1 MSTEKN
7 TSTMTP
13 TGAGDNLHIVFLPF
27 FTSSHIIPLVHA
39 ARLFAARGV
48 RSTIITTVHNALIFQ
63 DSVDRDTAAGYPIA
77 VHTVTFPS
85 SEVGLPVGMESI
97 NTAPTPEK
105 AGAVFRGM
113 MLLKTT
119 FEQVIRDLAPDCIFS
134 DMFFPW
140 TVELAD
146 ELNIPR
152 LLFYPSCF
160 LYHSISHSLRV
171 YKPHES
177 VNSESESFVVPNLPD
192 KITMKRSQVSEHF
205 KTKTGLGEFLE
216 TIQQSEKRS
225 YGLVHNTFYE
235 IELAY
240 VDHFKK
246 VKDTKV
252 WHIGPLFQFFVG
264 EGRDNGVSDKHG
276 CLSWLDDQKP
286 NSVIF
291 ACFGS
296 MVKFPEA
303 QITEIA
309 LALEESKRPFIWVVG
324 KTGSEG
330 IGGLPDGFEER
341 IKSKN
346 IGLVITG
353 WAPQVEILQHP
364 AVGGFLTHCGWNSVL
379 EAVVFGVPLIT
390 WPLYAE
396 HFYNEKLVELLG
408 INVRVGADV
417 WNLTH
422 DISSPIIEKQG
433 IIEAIELLT
442 SESVK
447 AESIRQNSKELAIT
461 TKRVVEEG
469 GSSVNSLM
477 ALIEELKAV
486 KLTPKP

>member
-1 MSTEKN
+1 MLSEKHI
-7 TSTMTP
+7 STMIP
-13 TGAGDNLHIVFLPF
+13 TSSNLHVVFLPF

-63 DSVDRDTAAGYPIA
+63 AQVDRDRVTGHPIA
-77 VHTVTFPS
+77 VHTITFPS
-85 SEVGLPVGMESI
+85 SEVGLPEGIESL
-97 NTAPTPEK
+97 NMTPTPEM
-105 AGAVFRGM
+105 AAAVFRGM
-113 MLLKTT
+113 FKLQTT
-119 FEQVIRDLAPDCIFS
+119 IEQVIRGLAPDCIFS

-171 YKPHES
+171 YKPHEN

-192 KITMKRSQVSEHF
+192 EIMMKRSQVSEHF
-205 KTKTGLGEFLE
+205 KKKTEFGEMLDL
-216 TIQQSEKRS
+216 IQQSEKRS

-235 IELAY
+235 IEPDY
-240 VDHFKK
+240 VDHFRK

-252 WHIGPLFQFFVG
+252 WHIGPLFQFFVE
-264 EGRDNGVSDKHG
+264 EGCGNGVSDKHD

-286 NSVIF
+286 KSVIF

-296 MVKFPEA
+296 MVRFLEA

-330 IGGLPDGFEER
+330 IGGLPDGFEDRVKTEN
-341 IKSKN
+341 K
-346 IGLVITG
+346 GLIITG
-353 WAPQVEILQHP
+353 WAPQVEILQHS

-379 EAVVFGVPLIT
+379 EAVVIGVPLIT

-408 INVRVGADV
+408 IGVGVGADV
-417 WNLTH
+417 WNLRFE
-422 DISSPIIEKQG
+422 ISGPIIGKQR
-433 IIEAIELLT
+433 IIEAIEVLT
-442 SESVK
+442 SDSLVAK
-447 AESIRQNSKELAIT
+447 RIRQNSKELAI
-461 TKRVVEEG
+461 KAKKVVEEG
-469 GSSVNSLM
+469 GSSYNNLT
-477 ALIEELKAV
+477 ALIEELKVV
-486 KLTPKP
+486 KLIRKA

>member
-1 MSTEKN
+1 MGIKCMN
-7 TSTMTP
+7 TT
-13 TGAGDNLHIVFLPF
+13 
-27 FTSSHIIPLVHA
+27 
-39 ARLFAARGV
+39 
-48 RSTIITTVHNALIFQ
+48 
-63 DSVDRDTAAGYPIA
+63 
-77 VHTVTFPS
+77 
-85 SEVGLPVGMESI
+85 
-97 NTAPTPEK
+97 PTPEN
-105 AGAVFRGM
+105 AGAVIRGM
-113 MLLKTT
+113 MILQTT
-119 FEQVIRDLAPDCIFS
+119 FEQVIRDLARDCIFS

-177 VNSESESFVVPNLPD
+177 VNSESKSFVIPNLPD
-192 KITMKRSQVSEHF
+192 KIMMKRSQLSEHF
-205 KTKTGLGEFLE
+205 KTKTRYGEFLE
-216 TIQQSEKRS
+216 TIQQSEKE
-225 YGLVHNTFYE
+225 VT
-235 IELAY
+235 
-240 VDHFKK
+240 DWK
-246 VKDTKV
+246 VKDTKM

-264 EGRDNGVSDKHG
+264 EGRENGVSDKHG
-276 CLSWLDDQKP
+276 CLSWLDDQKL

-309 LALEESKRPFIWVVG
+309 LALEESKCPFIWVVG
-324 KTGSEG
+324 KMGSEG
-330 IGGLPDGFEER
+330 IGGLPDGFEEI

-417 WNLTH
+417 WNLSY
-422 DISSPIIEKQG
+422 DISSPIIENQG
-433 IIEAIELLT
+433 IIEAIELLI

-447 AESIRQNSKELAIT
+447 AESIRQNSKKLAMT
-461 TKRVVEEG
+461 TKKVVEKG
-469 GSSVNSLM
+469 GSSVNSLT